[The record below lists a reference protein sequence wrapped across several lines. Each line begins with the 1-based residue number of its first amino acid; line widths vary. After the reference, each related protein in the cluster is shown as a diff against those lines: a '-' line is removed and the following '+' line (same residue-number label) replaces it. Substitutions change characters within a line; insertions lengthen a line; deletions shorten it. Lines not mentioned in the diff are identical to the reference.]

1 MNIDELV
8 KFSNFYGGNTD
19 LVLAGGGNTSAKNGN
34 VMYVKS
40 SGTRLATIKAEQ
52 FAEID
57 LTKLSQIFE
66 KEYPQD
72 DREREALVLA
82 DLMASKRDEN
92 DNKRPSVETML
103 HALFKQTY
111 VLHLHP
117 AVVNGLTC
125 SFGGEK
131 LAKTLFGEKIIWVD
145 ACKPGYILSKICYEK
160 ISDYEKQYSESADI
174 LFLQNHGVFIADNTV
189 EGLGIKLNSIIDTL
203 EKHLVKKPDV
213 FNESNEDE
221 FCKDINS
228 LFGGCCV
235 AVKSGDIDRLCE
247 NYQSALSIINPFT
260 PDHIVYCNAYPL
272 WIENAGQLEEK
283 TEEYKSRFNKLPKV
297 IICKNK
303 GIYCVAPDENKLET
317 VKAVFEDAVKIA
329 VYSQSFGGAL
339 NMSENLTDFI
349 VNWEVESYRSKQS

>member
-8 KFSNFYGGNTD
+8 EFSNFYGGNTD

-40 SGTRLATIKAEQ
+40 SGTRLATIKAGQ

-57 LTKLSQIFE
+57 LTKLSHIFE

-72 DREREALVLA
+72 DREREALVLD

-125 SFGGEK
+125 SSGGEK
-131 LAKTLFGEKIIWVD
+131 LAKKLFGEKIIWVD
-145 ACKPGYILSKICYEK
+145 ACKPGYILSKICY
-160 ISDYEKQYSESADI
+160 ESADI

-213 FNESNEDE
+213 FNETNEDE

-247 NYQSALSIINPFT
+247 NYQSAFSIINPFT